1 MPAYRDALAIDAE
14 ASAERLA
21 LAAQVLA
28 GREGVVMLEGVV
40 ALRPT
45 RALLLCEVI
54 DPMPSARRCAAEY
67 EVMVENAQRALEASK
82 LRYLLPD
89 LPRRWSVVEV
99 HASGT
104 TEVWR
109 ATMRC

>member
-1 MPAYRDALAIDAE
+1 MSACRDALAIDAE

-21 LAAQVLA
+21 LAAQILA
-28 GREGVVMLEGVV
+28 GREGVVMLEGAV
-40 ALRPT
+40 ALRST
-45 RALLLCEVI
+45 SALLLCEVV

-67 EVMVENAQRALEASK
+67 EVLVENAQRALEASK
-82 LRYLLPD
+82 LRQLLPD

-104 TEVWR
+104 TEVWC
-109 ATMRC
+109 AP

>member
-1 MPAYRDALAIDAE
+1 MPAHTDALAIDAE

-21 LAAQVLA
+21 LAAKMLA
-28 GREGVVMLEGVV
+28 GREGAVMLEGVV
-40 ALRPT
+40 ALRST
-45 RALLLCEVI
+45 HALLLCEVV

-67 EVMVENAQRALEASK
+67 EVLVENAQRALEASR
-82 LRYLLPD
+82 LRQLLPD

-104 TEVWR
+104 TELWR
-109 ATMRC
+109 AP

>member
-1 MPAYRDALAIDAE
+1 MSAYRDALAIDAE

-21 LAAQVLA
+21 LAAQILA
-28 GREGVVMLEGVV
+28 GREGVVMLDGVV
-40 ALRPT
+40 ALRST
-45 RALLLCEVI
+45 RALLLCEVV
-54 DPMPSARRCAAEY
+54 DPMPSARRCEVEY
-67 EVMVENAQRALEASK
+67 EVLVENAQRALEASR
-82 LRYLLPD
+82 LRQLLPD

-109 ATMRC
+109 AP